1 MGLGR
6 TRPLSYGYS
15 GYKYSDLAYFI
26 GSVPHFSNGL
36 LLSSTNKQNPC
47 AVNVNVNDW
56 NEIDMGYV
64 LKCLSRLVKMQ
75 LMICDTNYLR
85 KYRVRQVFENKW

>member
-1 MGLGR
+1 MDESALAG
-6 TRPLSYGYS
+6 TRSFSYGYS

-64 LKCLSRLVKMQ
+64 LKCSSRQDAANDMRHELF
-75 LMICDTNYLR
+75 T
-85 KYRVRQVFENKW
+85 

>member
-1 MGLGR
+1 MDLDEWVLTE

-64 LKCLSRLVKMQ
+64 LKCSSRQDAANDMRPELF
-75 LMICDTNYLR
+75 T
-85 KYRVRQVFENKW
+85 